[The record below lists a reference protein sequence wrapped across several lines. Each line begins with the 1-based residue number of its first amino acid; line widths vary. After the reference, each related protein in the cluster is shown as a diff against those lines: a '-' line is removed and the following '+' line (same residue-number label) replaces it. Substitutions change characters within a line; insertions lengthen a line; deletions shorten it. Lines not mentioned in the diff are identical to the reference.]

1 MGGPAE
7 IPLGAFLSLFRKPTA
22 ERVPS
27 TARARGRGWR
37 LRPRPHQ
44 LPGPGVCSSHLAREP
59 TSGSPPTTGILQRP
73 GRFVP
78 PKTEEALPRA
88 PGRHL
93 AHEAGIRGGE
103 GICVH
108 TTRPTPP
115 PRIIA
120 RTLVSPANAWASAH
134 GGHMPQGTGQEAGK
148 TASRSTQKR
157 LRSRESRQAAPRGRG
172 LRAGHLWGLPPGLA
186 QSGPRSIFADPY

>member
-1 MGGPAE
+1 MFPQRQKK
-7 IPLGAFLSLFRKPTA
+7 LC
-22 ERVPS
+22 
-27 TARARGRGWR
+27 
-37 LRPRPHQ
+37 
-44 LPGPGVCSSHLAREP
+44 PGPQEDTLPMKLA
-59 TSGSPPTTGILQRP
+59 SG
-73 GRFVP
+73 
-78 PKTEEALPRA
+78 
-88 PGRHL
+88 
-93 AHEAGIRGGE
+93 AGG

-134 GGHMPQGTGQEAGK
+134 RGHMPQGTGQEAGK

-157 LRSRESRQAAPRGRG
+157 VRSRESRQAAPRGRG